1 MATEPQITIWKETHR
16 PAAVQLVVQ
25 EMYPELPLRFPL
37 YTLSFSSQVRY
48 ADAQT
53 LRELA
58 QWCEW
63 KADQIERRTTQ
74 VGGAR

>member
-1 MATEPQITIWKETHR
+1 MQEPQVTTWREAGR
-16 PAAVQLVVQ
+16 PANVQLEVQ
-25 EMYPELPLRFPL
+25 EMYPDLPLRFPL
-37 YTLSFSSQVRY
+37 YTLSFSSQVRH

-63 KADQIERRTTQ
+63 KAAQIERRAPKS
-74 VGGAR
+74 GGAR

>member
-1 MATEPQITIWKETHR
+1 MATEPQITTWKETHR
-16 PAAVQLVVQ
+16 PATVQLQVQ

-37 YTLSFSSQVRY
+37 YTLSFTSQVRY

-63 KADQIERRTTQ
+63 KAAQIERRTPQT
-74 VGGAR
+74 GGAR

>member
-1 MATEPQITIWKETHR
+1 MATEPQITTWGAAGR
-16 PAAVQLVVQ
+16 PASVTLEVQ

-37 YTLSFSSQVRY
+37 YTLSFSSHVRY
-48 ADAQT
+48 ADVQT

-74 VGGAR
+74 DGGAR